1 MDEIDKVAAMT
12 AEAWASA
19 FCEEWATVD
28 AVTRSSVAYSA
39 SADMVR
45 AAGVWAERAADVT
58 ISKRRRRML
67 MSQSRAYRSIA
78 GLLSGLAA
86 QADAEIDAQI
96 AGST

>member
-1 MDEIDKVAAMT
+1 MDEIEEVAAMT
-12 AEAWASA
+12 AGEWAA
-19 FCEEWATVD
+19 EFCAEWATID

-45 AAGVWAERAADVT
+45 ASDVWAERAAAVT

-96 AGST
+96 VGGA